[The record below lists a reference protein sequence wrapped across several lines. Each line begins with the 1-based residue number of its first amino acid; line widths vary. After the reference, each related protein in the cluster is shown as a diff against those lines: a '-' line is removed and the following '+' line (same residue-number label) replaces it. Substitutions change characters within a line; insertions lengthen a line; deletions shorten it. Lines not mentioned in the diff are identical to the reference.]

1 MENRAHAIIAGI
13 FVFLLAAAVV
23 AAAVWLSG
31 DAVRVRSYQLVAKT
45 PVSGLNPEAQVRLR
59 GVIVGKVRSIRFDPA
74 NPLQILVQIDVDES
88 TPITRGT
95 YATLG
100 YQGITGLAYISLDD
114 AGKDPAPLVATGDQ
128 LAQIELQPSFID
140 QVSQSGQE
148 LLLNAGETAKR
159 LNELLDEKNR
169 RRVTDTLANLETVS
183 RRLIVVADK
192 LEPALA
198 GLPQVERN
206 AIAVLTRADALIA
219 DLHLLSKDIRSQI
232 GSVER
237 ASSAFQRASVSWQVL
252 GDRLTAETAP
262 SVNDAVDDFSR
273 TTRSVER
280 LASGLREQ
288 PQQLLFG
295 PPAPEPGPGEPG
307 FHPPQSRGK

>member
-23 AAAVWLSG
+23 GAAVWLSG
-31 DAVRVRSYQLVAKT
+31 DAVRFRSYLLVAKT

-59 GVIVGKVRSIRFDPA
+59 GVVVGKVRSIRFDPA
-74 NPLQILVQIDVDES
+74 NPLQILVRIEVDEN

-114 AGKDPAPLVATGDQ
+114 TGKDPAPLVSTDDQ

-148 LLLNAGETAKR
+148 LLVNAGETAKR

-169 RRVTDTLANLETVS
+169 RRVTDTLGNLETVS
-183 RRLIVVADK
+183 RRLIIVADK

-198 GLPQVERN
+198 ALPGLERN
-206 AIAVLTRADALIA
+206 ASAVLTHADALIV
-219 DLHLLSKDIRSQI
+219 DLHQLSKDVRAQL

-237 ASSAFQRASVSWQVL
+237 ATSGLQQGAASWRAL
-252 GDRLTAETAP
+252 GDRLGAETVPA
-262 SVNDAVDDFSR
+262 VNSAASDFSR
-273 TTRSVER
+273 STRSVEQ
-280 LASGLREQ
+280 LASELRGQ
-288 PQQLLFG
+288 PQELLFG
-295 PPAPEPGPGEPG
+295 PPALEPGPGEPG
-307 FHPPQSRGK
+307 FQPPRSRSK